1 MCIYIFMLWIS
12 NRYITKSH
20 TLLHANIHYLHE
32 DKFIVR
38 NKSFNSNNGDDH
50 RFPKTEEDFEF
61 EIECCKNVKKYEF
74 LNLLLNNDNNFTKIN
89 NMRLYSY
96 LLEST
101 ITMNLTSGGLFDD
114 YYFRID

>member
-1 MCIYIFMLWIS
+1 MLWIS
-12 NRYITKSH
+12 NRYITKSQ